1 MPELAS
7 EVKPRE
13 DAMKQLKEV
22 AATMCGLPDKDSDL
36 EMLREGLVRK
46 SRLDLE
52 PLGLLLDSVSAP

>member
-1 MPELAS
+1 
-7 EVKPRE
+7 
-13 DAMKQLKEV
+13 MKQLKEV